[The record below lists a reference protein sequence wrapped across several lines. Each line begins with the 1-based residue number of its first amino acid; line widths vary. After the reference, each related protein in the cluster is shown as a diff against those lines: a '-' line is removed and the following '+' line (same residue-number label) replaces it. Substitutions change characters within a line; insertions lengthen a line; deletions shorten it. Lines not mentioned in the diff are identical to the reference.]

1 MLDIKVIRENPEEIK
16 RKIIRKGADGELI
29 DNIIVLDERRRE
41 LILKIEESQS
51 ELNKRSKE
59 IAMFH
64 GQQKIDAINEA
75 GSISEKIKE
84 LKPELD
90 KIVEE
95 YKKTMLQIP
104 NPPADDVED
113 GASDKENTTNRLWGK
128 PRIFSATGGPA
139 SGWDFK
145 PLDSVEL
152 GEKLDVID
160 VERAVKISG
169 SRFFFIKGDL
179 AILEMSLFRYAVDLL
194 VAEGFTLMIPP
205 VMLNRAIM
213 EGAGYIPGGEDEI
226 YRTQDDQY
234 LAATAEQP
242 LAGYHMDETLNEKDL
257 PLRYVGV
264 STCFRREAGS
274 HGKDVRG
281 ILRGH
286 QFNKVE
292 MFVYTTPEKS
302 EEEHEYLVS
311 LEEKLMQGLGLP
323 YEVSNICAGDLGA
336 PAVKKFD
343 IQAWM
348 PSEGKYRETHS
359 CSNCTDYQA
368 RRLNIRYKSKDGKTD
383 FVHTLNGTGF
393 SERPLIAILENYQ
406 QKDGSVKVP
415 EILQKYTGFKVMK
428 PKK

>member
-16 RKIIRKGADGELI
+16 RKIVRKGAKGELI
-29 DNIIVLDERRRE
+29 DNIIELDERRRE

-51 ELNKRSKE
+51 ELNKRSKD
-59 IAMFH
+59 IAMLH

-84 LKPELD
+84 LKPELE
-90 KIVEE
+90 KVAEE
-95 YKKTMLQIP
+95 YKKVMLQIP
-104 NPPADDVED
+104 NPPSDDVED
-113 GASDKENTTNRLWGK
+113 GASDKENSTNRIWGK
-128 PRIFSATGGPA
+128 PTEF
-139 SGWDFK
+139 DFK
-145 PLDSVEL
+145 ILDNVQL
-152 GEKLDVID
+152 GEKLDVVDI
-160 VERAVKISG
+160 ERAVKISG

-179 AILEMSLFRYAVDLL
+179 AILELSLFRYAVDLL

-257 PLRYVGV
+257 PIRYVGI

-343 IQAWM
+343 IQAWI

-368 RRLNIRYKSKDGKTD
+368 RRLNIRYKNKEGKTE

-393 SERPLIAILENYQ
+393 SERPLIAIMENYQ

>member
-16 RKIIRKGADGELI
+16 RKIVRKGADGELI
-29 DNIIVLDERRRE
+29 DKIISLDERRRE

-51 ELNKRSKE
+51 ELNKRSKD
-59 IAMFH
+59 IAMLH

-75 GSISEKIKE
+75 GNISEKIKD

-90 KIVEE
+90 KIIED

-104 NPPADDVED
+104 NPPSDDVED

-128 PRIFSATGGPA
+128 PTEF
-139 SGWDFK
+139 DFK
-145 PLDSVEL
+145 ILDNVEL
-152 GEKLDVID
+152 GEKLDVVDI
-160 VERAVKISG
+160 ERAVKISG

-205 VMLNRAIM
+205 VMLNRTIM

-302 EEEHEYLVS
+302 AEEHEYLVS

-336 PAVKKFD
+336 PASKKFD
-343 IQAWM
+343 IQAWI

-368 RRLNIRYKSKDGKTD
+368 RRLNIRYKNKEGKTD

-393 SERPLIAILENYQ
+393 SERPLIAIMENYQ
-406 QKDGSVKVP
+406 QKDGTIKVP

>member
-16 RKIIRKGADGELI
+16 RKIVRKGADGELI
-29 DNIIVLDERRRE
+29 DNIIALDERRRE

-75 GSISEKIKE
+75 GNISEKIKE

-90 KIVEE
+90 KIVED

-113 GASDKENTTNRLWGK
+113 GLSDKENTTNRVWGK
-128 PRIFSATGGPA
+128 PTEF
-139 SGWDFK
+139 DFK
-145 PLDSVEL
+145 ILDNVEL
-152 GEKLDVID
+152 GEKLDVVDI
-160 VERAVKISG
+160 ERAVKISG

-302 EEEHEYLVS
+302 EEEHKYLVS

-336 PAVKKFD
+336 PASKKFD
-343 IQAWM
+343 IQAWI

-368 RRLNIRYKSKDGKTD
+368 RRLNIRYKNKEGKTD

-393 SERPLIAILENYQ
+393 SERPLIAIMENYQ

>member
-16 RKIIRKGADGELI
+16 RKIVRKGADGELI
-29 DNIIVLDERRRE
+29 DNIIALDERRRE

-128 PRIFSATGGPA
+128 PTEF
-139 SGWDFK
+139 DFK
-145 PLDSVEL
+145 ILDNVEL
-152 GEKLDVID
+152 GEKLDVVD

-302 EEEHEYLVS
+302 EAEHEYLVS

-368 RRLNIRYKSKDGKTD
+368 RRLNIRYKNKEGQTD

>member
-16 RKIIRKGADGELI
+16 RKIVRKGAKGELI
-29 DNIIVLDERRRE
+29 DNIIALDERRRE

-51 ELNKRSKE
+51 ELNKRSKD
-59 IAMFH
+59 IAMLH

-90 KIVEE
+90 KIVED

-104 NPPADDVED
+104 NPPSDDVED
-113 GASDKENTTNRLWGK
+113 GASDKENSTNRIWGK
-128 PRIFSATGGPA
+128 PTEF
-139 SGWDFK
+139 DFK
-145 PLDSVEL
+145 ILDNVQL
-152 GEKLDVID
+152 GEKLDVVDI
-160 VERAVKISG
+160 ERAVKISG

-179 AILEMSLFRYAVDLL
+179 AILELSLFRYAVDLL

-257 PLRYVGV
+257 PLRYVGI

-336 PAVKKFD
+336 PASKKFD
-343 IQAWM
+343 IQAWI

-368 RRLNIRYKSKDGKTD
+368 RRLNIRYKNKEGKTD

-393 SERPLIAILENYQ
+393 SERPLIAIMENYQ
-406 QKDGSVKVP
+406 QKDGSIKVP
-415 EILQKYTGFKVMK
+415 EILQKYTGLKVMK